1 MPLLR
6 SYVLVWTYIP
16 NANAFD
22 YKAIAS
28 LKLIKGKR
36 FIIYFEIVNVNNS
49 NFASDII
56 KG

>member
-1 MPLLR
+1 MSLLR
-6 SYVLVWTYIP
+6 SYVLVWTYIT

-22 YKAIAS
+22 YKDIAS

-36 FIIYFEIVNVNNS
+36 FVIYVEMGNVNNS
-49 NFASDII
+49 NFVLDII

>member
-1 MPLLR
+1 MSLLR
-6 SYVLVWTYIP
+6 SYVLVWTYIT

-22 YKAIAS
+22 YKDIAS

-36 FIIYFEIVNVNNS
+36 FIIYVEIVNVNNS
-49 NFASDII
+49 SFAIDII

>member
-1 MPLLR
+1 MSLLR
-6 SYVLVWTYIP
+6 SYVLVWTYIT

-22 YKAIAS
+22 YKDIAS

-36 FIIYFEIVNVNNS
+36 FIIYVEMGNVNNT
-49 NFASDII
+49 NFVLDII